1 MTRGTRPRARTRVAR
16 TPLPAIAGTRPR
28 HVLLSLAVRLVT
40 RMTVT
45 ARQLLTVALTFLA
58 VLTWIPASLGAR
70 THPGADRGCGVL
82 VDSAHTW
89 HSRVPDGNVET
100 GDHWITARNGRF
112 STCAFTQVAIHRLL
126 ALPARTYQA
135 DNVGQLLGGV
145 CDWTH
150 GTGHETIRPF
160 AEIECHLP
168 TPRHSHIAA
177 ATVIALVDPDPA
189 FIH

>member
-1 MTRGTRPRARTRVAR
+1 M
-16 TPLPAIAGTRPR
+16 
-28 HVLLSLAVRLVT
+28 
-40 RMTVT
+40 
-45 ARQLLTVALTFLA
+45 
-58 VLTWIPASLGAR
+58 LTWTPPSLGAR

-82 VDSAHTW
+82 VDSAHPW
-89 HSRVPDGNVET
+89 HSQVPGGNVAT

-135 DNVGQLLGGV
+135 DDVGQLLGGV

-168 TPRHSHIAA
+168 TPDTLTSPRRRSLRWWTQTRHSSTERQPTRRAA
-177 ATVIALVDPDPA
+177 HSLRHDSAPIDSALSGPHRTSQDSRRAP
-189 FIH
+189 